1 MYTAPFMVLVNGE
14 PTWYE
19 FSSDAAQRWADENDA
34 RVFDARNVEIPAEDL
49 EALLLW

>member
-19 FSSDAAQRWADENDA
+19 HSSDAAQHWADEMDA
-34 RVFDARNVEIPAEDL
+34 RVFDSRNVEIPAEDL